1 MSQSK
6 LASSKLCGVN
16 FKATNEGQA
25 KVNLAFAA
33 LATFSAS
40 KSFENKGYFLQ
51 MYVKFSPRRRK
62 PFNLSWKLLMRAG
75 CHEVEGVLLIE

>member
-1 MSQSK
+1 MGCFNS
-6 LASSKLCGVN
+6 
-16 FKATNEGQA
+16 KATNEGQA

-33 LATFSAS
+33 LLATFSVS

-51 MYVKFSPRRRK
+51 MYVKFSPRRGK

-75 CHEVEGVLLIE
+75 CHEVEGALLIE